1 MKKLLSEEKTD
12 LKPAHISS
20 KILFFILLFYSTSFN
35 QIPINGF
42 CKLDKLS
49 APEGYNKIF
58 SFNYNKDSYTDL
70 LLFNPLKTEASLLAG
85 EQNLKFSKPKTIKF
99 PFEPAQFKPVYD
111 SLFQISYYAFTSR
124 RSRLFGTLT
133 FNENGNPT
141 IIQSVKL
148 NSYPEVIDEI
158 DPDNNG
164 KPIFLVCGKSFD
176 GISIFNSSNEKLE
189 EEKIISGTSFSFA
202 QFIHLN
208 SDDIIDIIAYNLFE
222 KSLFFL
228 INNGRNEFN
237 ISRKIQLDKQIN
249 YLHIFDIN
257 LDSFKD
263 IIYSDE
269 NGIKILFG
277 DPLYLFEKSTSTS
290 TNYKVDNIAI
300 ADFNHDGLFD
310 ILYSS
315 NENGIVSALFTKNQF
330 SFYEELIYLQT
341 STLSD
346 LIPFFTKFI
355 YGAVYLNES
364 GEIGILSEVN
374 SLKDDITISLAILP
388 EDIIDFDYNNNG
400 INDFAFIDKKDRQL
414 KFILR
419 NNVGIPAY
427 YFSIKLFGDNNRI
440 LFFDQGNSKKI
451 FYTYSPNQK
460 LIEILYVDFSRFKF
474 SRENLYVDGELL
486 DLMVTSSTESKPN
499 LHILIEENK
508 KLKYG
513 VYTFSSIKYI
523 FISYPEISEN
533 WFDALILN
541 PYKNQIAY
549 WAQTQNQYQLIFN
562 EFLTN
567 SNKKEIIYS
576 ISTENKIKTY
586 STKALLSEDLFLFS
600 SVIQDRTRIRLLM
613 FDQNIT
619 VFSRKISENI
629 KIKNSLNRITN
640 GNHISFG
647 NDNLLYFYNEGLKNF
662 NRVFVNRY
670 YDRFNI
676 VIIFEDINIKK
687 FLVTKLDTRNK
698 HLVYIDSVDNL
709 IKVKKIT

>member
-12 LKPAHISS
+12 LRPAHISS
-20 KILFFILLFYSTSFN
+20 KILFFILLFSSTSFN

-70 LLFNPLKTEASLLAG
+70 LLFNPLKTEASLLTG

-164 KPIFLVCGKSFD
+164 KPIFLVGGKSFD

-237 ISRKIQLDKQIN
+237 VSRKIQLDNQIN

-277 DPLYLFEKSTSTS
+277 DPLYLFEKSTSNS

-355 YGAVYLNES
+355 YGAVYLNEA

-427 YFSIKLFGDNNRI
+427 YYSIKLFGDNNRI
-440 LFFDQGNSKKI
+440 LFFDQENSKKI
-451 FYTYSPNQK
+451 FYTYSSNQK
-460 LIEILYVDFSRFKF
+460 LIEILYVDFSKFKF

-486 DLMVTSSTESKPN
+486 DLMVTSSPESKPN
-499 LHILIEENK
+499 LHILIEKNK

-523 FISYPEISEN
+523 FISYPEVPEN

-600 SVIQDRTRIRLLM
+600 SVIEDRTRIRLLM
-613 FDQNIT
+613 FDQNIA
-619 VFSRKISENI
+619 VFSRKIYENI
-629 KIKNSLNRITN
+629 KMKNSLNRITN

-670 YDRFNI
+670 YNRFNI
-676 VIIFEDINIKK
+676 VRIFEDINIKK

-698 HLVYIDSVDNL
+698 HLVYIDAVDNL

>member
-12 LKPAHISS
+12 LKPVYISS
-20 KILFFILLFYSTSFN
+20 KIFLFILLFSANSFT

-42 CKLDKLS
+42 CKIDKFS
-49 APEGYNKIF
+49 APNGFSKIF

-70 LLFNPLKTEASLLAG
+70 LLFNPLKSEASILTG

-111 SLFQISYYAFTSR
+111 PLFQISYFAFTSR

-141 IIQSVKL
+141 IIQSLKL

-164 KPIFLVCGKSFD
+164 KPIFLVCGKTFD

-237 ISRKIQLDKQIN
+237 VSRKIQLDKQIN

-263 IIYSDE
+263 IIYSDA
-269 NGIKILFG
+269 NGIEILLG
-277 DPLYLFEKSTSTS
+277 DPLYLFEKSISAS

-315 NENGIVSALFTKNQF
+315 NESGIVSALFAKNQF
-330 SFYEELIYLQT
+330 SFYDELIYLQT

-346 LIPFFTKFI
+346 LTSFFTKFI
-355 YGAVYLNES
+355 YGAVYLNET

-388 EDIIDFDYNNNG
+388 EEIIDFDYNNNG
-400 INDFAFIDKKDRQL
+400 INDFAFIDKKDRKL

-419 NNVGIPAY
+419 NNIGIPAY
-427 YFSIKLFGDNNRI
+427 YYSIKLFSENDKLLWFDSGDN
-440 LFFDQGNSKKI
+440 KKI
-451 FYTYSPNQK
+451 FYTYSQNQK
-460 LIEILYVDFSRFKF
+460 LIEILNVDFSKF
-474 SRENLYVDGELL
+474 NFRRENLYVEGGLI
-486 DLMVTSSTESKPN
+486 DLMVTSSTELQPN
-499 LHILIEENK
+499 IHILIQKNK
-508 KLKYG
+508 NLLYG
-513 VYTFSSIKYI
+513 VYTFSSIKYNLV
-523 FISYPEISEN
+523 SYPAITEN

-549 WAQTQNQYQLIFN
+549 WTQTQNQYQLYFN
-562 EFLTN
+562 EFLTQ
-567 SNKKEIIYS
+567 SSKKEIIYS
-576 ISTENKIKTY
+576 ISTENKIRTISAKT
-586 STKALLSEDLFLFS
+586 LLSEDLFLYC
-600 SVIQDRTRIRLLM
+600 SVIDDKTRIRLLI
-613 FDQNIT
+613 FDQNIA
-619 VFSRKISENI
+619 VFSRKLTENQ
-629 KIKNSLNRITN
+629 KMSYSLNRIRN
-640 GNHISFG
+640 HNHISFG
-647 NDNLLYFYNEGLKNF
+647 NDNLLYFYDDTLKNF

-670 YDRFNI
+670 YNRFN
-676 VIIFEDINIKK
+676 VTRIFDEINIKN
-687 FLVTKLDTRNK
+687 FIVTKLDTRNK
-698 HLVYIDSVDNL
+698 HLVYIDSNDNL
-709 IKVKKIT
+709 IKVKKIS

>member
-12 LKPAHISS
+12 LRPAHISS
-20 KILFFILLFYSTSFN
+20 KILFFILLFSSTSFN

-70 LLFNPLKTEASLLAG
+70 LLFNPLKTEASLLTG

-164 KPIFLVCGKSFD
+164 KPIFLVGGKSFD

-237 ISRKIQLDKQIN
+237 VSRKIQLDNQIN

-277 DPLYLFEKSTSTS
+277 DPLYLFEKSTSAS

-427 YFSIKLFGDNNRI
+427 YYSIKLFGDNNRI

-460 LIEILYVDFSRFKF
+460 LIEILYVDFSKFKF

-486 DLMVTSSTESKPN
+486 DLMVTSSPEAKPN
-499 LHILIEENK
+499 LHILIEKNK

-523 FISYPEISEN
+523 FISYPEVSEN

-576 ISTENKIKTY
+576 VSTESKIKTY

-600 SVIQDRTRIRLLM
+600 SLIEDGTRIRLLM
-613 FDQNIT
+613 FDQNIA

-629 KIKNSLNRITN
+629 KMKNSLNRITN

-670 YDRFNI
+670 YNRFNI
-676 VIIFEDINIKK
+676 VRIFEDINIKK

-698 HLVYIDSVDNL
+698 HLVYIDAVDNL

>member
-12 LKPAHISS
+12 LRPAHISS
-20 KILFFILLFYSTSFN
+20 KILFFILLFSSTSFN

-42 CKLDKLS
+42 CKLDKIS

-70 LLFNPLKTEASLLAG
+70 LLFNPLKTEVSLLTG

-176 GISIFNSSNEKLE
+176 GISIFNASNEKLE

-237 ISRKIQLDKQIN
+237 ISRKIQLDNQIN

-427 YFSIKLFGDNNRI
+427 YYSIKLFSDNNK
-440 LFFDQGNSKKI
+440 LLSFDQENSKKI
-451 FYTYSPNQK
+451 FYIYSQNQK
-460 LIEILYVDFSRFKF
+460 LIEILYVDFSKFKF
-474 SRENLYVDGELL
+474 SRENLYVDGDLL
-486 DLMVTSSTESKPN
+486 DLMITSSTELKPN
-499 LHILIEENK
+499 IHVLTEKNNK
-508 KLKYG
+508 LEYK
-513 VYTFSSIKYI
+513 VYTYSSIKYI
-523 FISYPEISEN
+523 SVNYPEISEN

-600 SVIQDRTRIRLLM
+600 SVIEDHTRIRLLM
-613 FDQNIT
+613 FDQNIA

-629 KIKNSLNRITN
+629 KMKNPLYRITN
-640 GNHISFG
+640 SDHLSFG
-647 NDNLLYFYNEGLKNF
+647 NDNLLYFYNEALKNF

-670 YDRFNI
+670 YNRFNI
-676 VIIFEDINIKK
+676 VRIFEDINIKN